1 MALLREEVR
10 STLGDGRQVVV
21 RSATVRDA
29 RRVCDLLDAV
39 AAEPGPY
46 VLLVPGQFDHHDWKS
61 RIGECRRDDVSL
73 LVVAEVDGRPAGVAG
88 LHPDPHPG
96 AAHVRQLGMSV
107 AREFRQLGVGT
118 AVVTALIGWARDRGV
133 VKVELG
139 VFPHNEPAIAF
150 YRRHGFVDEGRRRAH
165 YVRGAALLDE
175 VLMGRIVGEA
185 TPNGVAAGGPPA
197 DAAGDGATGPAGDG
211 RV

>member
-10 STLGDGRQVVV
+10 STLGDGREVVV

-29 RRVCDLLDAV
+29 RRVRDLLDAV

-46 VLLVPGQFDHHDWKS
+46 VLLAPGQLDHRDWKR
-61 RIGECRRDDVSL
+61 RIVDCRRDDVSL
-73 LVVAEVDGRPAGVAG
+73 FVVAEVDGRPACVAG

-107 AREFRQLGVGT
+107 AREFRRQGVGSLVMA
-118 AVVTALIGWARDRGV
+118 AVMDWARDRGV

-139 VFPHNEPAIAF
+139 VFPQNEAAIAF
-150 YRRHGFVDEGRRRAH
+150 YRSCGFVDEGCRRAH
-165 YVRGAALLDE
+165 YARGDALLDE
-175 VLMGRIVGEA
+175 VVMGRFVDETA
-185 TPNGVAAGGPPA
+185 PLAGA
-197 DAAGDGATGPAGDG
+197 DRVRAHDAADVTTGPDG
-211 RV
+211 KGP